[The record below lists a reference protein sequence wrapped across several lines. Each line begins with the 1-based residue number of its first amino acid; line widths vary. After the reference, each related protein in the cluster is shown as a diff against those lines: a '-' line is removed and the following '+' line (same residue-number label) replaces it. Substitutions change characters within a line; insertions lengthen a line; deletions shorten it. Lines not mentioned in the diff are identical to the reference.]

1 MNSSM
6 FSSRSWH
13 FCVLLDHVNHHS
25 NHHGS
30 NSRSDPRKK
39 TAEKDRHPEICIHY
53 LTITI
58 WSRNILYQLHQS
70 KLAIQ
75 DNNVSSSYQS
85 IHPSQEQLPLAEQCS
100 WEYWNSS
107 LLRGYAGSWHP
118 DANWKKKGLWK
129 DDWSLYNIMFV
140 YMCIISYAV
149 MSDHIIPITSYHIP
163 LYSILYHVIW
173 YLLWNCIYN
182 TWKEIRG
189 AGSPAQSVSNWS
201 SSGTTIWLRY
211 LGSS

>member
-39 TAEKDRHPEICIHY
+39 IAEKDRHPEICIHY

-75 DNNVSSSYQS
+75 DNSVSSSYQS
-85 IHPSQEQLPLAEQCS
+85 IHPSQEQPPLAEQCS

-149 MSDHIIPITSYHIP
+149 MSDHIIPITSYHIISYHIISHYT
-163 LYSILYHVIW
+163 LYYTMSYDIS
-173 YLLWNCIYN
+173 C
-182 TWKEIRG
+182 E
-189 AGSPAQSVSNWS
+189 SVY
-201 SSGTTIWLRY
+201 TTLEKK
-211 LGSS
+211 